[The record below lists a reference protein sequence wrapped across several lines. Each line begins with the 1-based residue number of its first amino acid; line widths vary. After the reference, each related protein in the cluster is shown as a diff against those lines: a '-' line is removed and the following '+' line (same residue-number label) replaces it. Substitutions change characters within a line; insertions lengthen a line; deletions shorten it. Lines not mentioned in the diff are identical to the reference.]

1 MSTTFRIKHLSGSL
15 AGRDQRIALSEGQAI
30 RLGRGPENDV
40 KFNAAVDDTVSGV
53 HAELSWR
60 DGRLTIEDQKSSNGT
75 FVNGAPCPPFEKLA
89 VPDGSRIRLGQEGP
103 EMQVTF
109 EAAAAGGPAAGAG
122 DDDRAEPP
130 PKKSVGRETLL
141 REIDRAKQEERDHM
155 IHEVD
160 RSRKKTGVWLAAA
173 SVVLVALVAGGV
185 WQATRSSAAKVEDST
200 RVLTK
205 RIDGVRENVENVW
218 SDVESRVRPAVG
230 HVRVRYHLAF
240 PEVVDGDIVGMN
252 HRKPEIATGT
262 AVLVGPSL
270 VMTAKH
276 VVAPWEL
283 IQFDAEGL
291 ENRFRGWKHFAD
303 VTGSKAV
310 YDRLEIQFPGRQPIA
325 AEVVAIGEV
334 SDLALLS
341 IPEMTMEPV
350 DVESSNDAV
359 DVTDE
364 VGILGYP
371 HALGAV
377 ETLAKDTTHAEA
389 SFKEVTD
396 MEPTFIRG
404 TVSRPVPE
412 VGETSRYFF
421 LDASIEPGN
430 SGGPVLSREGKVI
443 GIISSRRTA
452 RDTMKIHGQDVPVM
466 KPVAA
471 AGRAVGPSD
480 IVDFLE
486 RAGVR

>member
-15 AGRDQRIALSEGQAI
+15 AGRDQRIALSEGQSI
-30 RLGRGPENDV
+30 RLGRGPESDV
-40 KFNAAVDDTVSGV
+40 KFNASVDDTVSGV

-60 DGRLTIEDQKSSNGT
+60 DGRLTVEDQKSSNGT

-89 VPDGSRIRLGQEGP
+89 VPDGSRIQLGQEGP

-109 EAAAAGGPAAGAG
+109 EAAAAGGPAAGAAADG
-122 DDDRAEPP
+122 QAERPR
-130 PKKSVGRETLL
+130 KQAVGRETLL

-155 IHEVD
+155 VDEVA

-185 WQATRSSAAKVEDST
+185 WLATRSSATQVEDRT
-200 RVLTK
+200 RALEA
-205 RIDGVRENVENVW
+205 RIDSVGENVW
-218 SDVESRVRPAVG
+218 SQVENRARPAIG

-240 PEVVDGDIVGMN
+240 PKLVDGEVVGTTE
-252 HRKPEIATGT
+252 KTPEIVTGT
-262 AVLVGPSL
+262 AVLIGPGL
-270 VMTAKH
+270 VITAKH
-276 VVAPWEL
+276 VVAPWEM

-325 AEVVAIGEV
+325 AEVVATGEV

-341 IPEMTMEPV
+341 IPEMAIEPV
-350 DVESSNDAV
+350 RVASSNDTV
-359 DVTDE
+359 HVTDE
-364 VGILGYP
+364 VAILGYP
-371 HALGAV
+371 HAFGAV
-377 ETLAKDTTHAEA
+377 ETVAKDTTRPEA

-412 VGETSRYFF
+412 VGETSRYFY

-430 SGGPVLSREGKVI
+430 SGGPVLNREGEVI

-452 RDTMKIHGQDVPVM
+452 RDTMKIHGQDVPIM

-480 IVDFLE
+480 IADFLE